1 MGFFFLYSGPGIY
14 IYIFKIIP
22 LSAETFPVVMK
33 RMTASRRPSGHS
45 WKASR
50 RYIMLISSLRY
61 TPMLLI
67 LKFHAKSVQYAK
79 RNGQVIQGPR
89 GSPENTGSDLT
100 AVQ

>member
-1 MGFFFLYSGPGIY
+1 
-14 IYIFKIIP
+14 
-22 LSAETFPVVMK
+22 
-33 RMTASRRPSGHS
+33 
-45 WKASR
+45 
-50 RYIMLISSLRY
+50 
-61 TPMLLI
+61 MLLI